1 MQLETG
7 ALLTRR
13 ATRDIGVTS
22 TMESAWDRRSGTGRD
37 VSRRGRTRTAK
48 LWSWCD
54 TKPTS
59 RNALLNKYPIKTDES
74 VPAGAWDS
82 TPVDDWDDE
91 KEIAPSIDKSKGFG
105 MNFAAESML
114 TDCWRI
120 DLAKDRDHAL

>member
-22 TMESAWDRRSGTGRD
+22 TMESAWDRRSGTCRD

-59 RNALLNKYPIKTDES
+59 RNALLNKYPINTDES
-74 VPAGAWDS
+74 VPAGACDS

-91 KEIAPSIDKSKGFG
+91 KEIAPSRYKGKGFG
-105 MNFAAESML
+105 MNFAANSML
-114 TDCWRI
+114 TECWQI
-120 DLAKDRDHAL
+120 DLGKDRDHAL